1 MATGIFKYEPL
12 WGEWYVDEP
21 IGKGS
26 YGEVYKIHKDVE
38 GVRVE
43 AAAKY
48 ISIPKAEDKKN
59 FRHYTEDELVTLFNE
74 RADKFSVEISSMLKL
89 RDCRNVV
96 RYEDHIKK
104 QKDND
109 IGWDIVIRMELL
121 TSLEDYL
128 DANEFSRKDI
138 VKLGID
144 ICSAIKSCQNIDI
157 IHRDIKIEN
166 IFVDGDGNYKLG
178 DFGVSKVGSG
188 TATGTVTGTEDY
200 MAPEITQEHKYN
212 KTVDIYALG
221 IAMYQLLNKRRKPF
235 IDADSVPGQDAEA
248 QAHLRR
254 IKGEQMPPPKYA
266 NEELARIVLKACAYD
281 RHERYATPDEM
292 ANDLKA
298 VLDTLEDMVVIT
310 PRQRG
315 SFYQSENPSGTYSD
329 ISSGAKREGTYS
341 DISFDKDN
349 NGTVRDTD
357 IQIQP
362 KKKKNKGLLIAL
374 IAAICI
380 AAAVLI
386 FIFIPKGS
394 DNAGTESI
402 KIESIEGLPEDVT
415 NMVIGDTLDLN
426 PQVMP
431 ANATGKITFESENS
445 DIATVDENGIVT
457 AVSDGKVNI
466 KIQGDDVVSYVSINI
481 TKAKVP
487 VADILG
493 VPTTN
498 TLTVGGG
505 LQINAHVTPDD
516 ATEQE
521 ITYSSS
527 NNSIA
532 TVTADGYVSAIA
544 AGTVTI
550 TAYADGVEKQMVLT
564 VKSATGSGTGRGSS
578 GGGGSSSGGSS
589 SGGSSSGG
597 SSSGGSSG
605 GSTIQ
610 GGGEKEHK
618 DNKDKYRI
626 DSGSGSGIQGSV

>member
-589 SGGSSSGG
+589 SGGSS
-597 SSSGGSSG
+597 G